1 MAARRSLESIPQ
13 VLSANVDLDSG
24 QADVIARV
32 DIPDEAVTKAVEAA
46 GFQAF
51 KII

>member
-1 MAARRSLESIPQ
+1 MAALRSLEKIPQ

-32 DIPDEAVTKAVEAA
+32 DIPDAIVTEAVESA
-46 GFQAF
+46 GFQIF